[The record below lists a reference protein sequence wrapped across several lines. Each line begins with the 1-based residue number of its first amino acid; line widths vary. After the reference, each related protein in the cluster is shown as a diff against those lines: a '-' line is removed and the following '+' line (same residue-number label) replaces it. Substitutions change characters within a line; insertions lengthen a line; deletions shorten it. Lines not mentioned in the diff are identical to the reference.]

1 MRFLCQLILV
11 GTVLIASCVCSFSP
25 QPKFGSLE
33 YTANSCNTKIVQQ
46 SGYVINGRQ
55 EGGPAIVNQDPP
67 FPSLKSCMEMY
78 WPGNN
83 EGMESP

>member
-1 MRFLCQLILV
+1 MGYLCQLILV
-11 GTVLIASCVCSFSP
+11 VTVLIASCGCLFSP
-25 QPKFGSLE
+25 QTKFGSLE
-33 YTANSCNTKIVQQ
+33 YTANSCTTKIVQQ
-46 SGYVINGRQ
+46 SDYVINGRQ
-55 EGGPAIVNQDPP
+55 EGDPTIVNQDPP